1 MSASWTLS
9 HCQPLNIFSGLVL
22 VPLINLLLQF
32 KNVLAP
38 ITVPFLK
45 LVGQL
50 LRMAAPCTRCF
61 RVIWSSMSA
70 SLMDFEP
77 LSAFE
82 HFQWTC
88 FDAFDKFIAT
98 IQECPCTN

>member
-45 LVGQL
+45 LAGQL

-61 RVIWSSMSA
+61 RVIRSSMSV
-70 SLMDFEP
+70 P
-77 LSAFE
+77 R
-82 HFQWTC
+82 
-88 FDAFDKFIAT
+88 IA
-98 IQECPCTN
+98 IQNEDWSQTMVSY